1 MSQPGKSGKPA
12 ACGAPEP
19 VDVVEGIPDRIA
31 ASSRWKIVLIVVV
44 FAAWV
49 AFLIYCR
56 YAGRL
61 EQ

>member
-1 MSQPGKSGKPA
+1 MSQPRKSGEPA

-19 VDVVEGIPDRIA
+19 VDVVEGIPDRSA

-61 EQ
+61 E